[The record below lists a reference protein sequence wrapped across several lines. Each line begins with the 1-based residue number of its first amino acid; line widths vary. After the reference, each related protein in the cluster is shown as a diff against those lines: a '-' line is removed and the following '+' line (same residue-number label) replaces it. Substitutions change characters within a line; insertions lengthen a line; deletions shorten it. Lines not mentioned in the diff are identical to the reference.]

1 MANVKMITTA
11 LNTYFNNNKIMI
23 GNEIPTDG
31 SYNVGDIMI
40 KETQVAGEAIGWVCV
55 AGGSSA
61 TWSEFGKELT
71 IEDGSVNMA
80 KLADD
85 VRLKLALIDAVNVS
99 IKSVRSDIDDL
110 QTDVETLTS
119 DVENINTVI
128 EEKVGENI
136 GDLTELITEDKSNLV
151 NAINVVRNKVGWTHT
166 TSTSSDQYV
175 EKSTKIATIILN
187 EPWSTAIGN
196 ISFIPMENYTLV
208 GDAFFYFRS
217 KDTLSDVECYIDW
230 KYIDWGGYADCLD
243 VVKVSDGVFDIY
255 LYEYEEWSTV
265 NYKLGHYEQWNSEI
279 NLLHGQEHVE
289 FSTIE
294 ENIVYTSELYGEAG
308 HAKTIG
314 DLANLQTTNKDTVVA
329 AINEVFQSGV
339 DVKNKLVEALAS
351 KDVSCSTSD
360 TFDDLITKIES
371 MIVAPSWAASVGLP
385 AAAAEMSVARRFLTS
400 AVIGTN
406 IYAIGGYT
414 GSATS
419 TNEMYDTITNT
430 WTTKSGLSN
439 SIYGGAAVSCNGSIY
454 HLGGYSYTT
463 YNYMYNPTTNTW
475 TSKTSLPYAKQYSAA
490 VEVDGKVYI
499 SQGNNTYNMA
509 YDPSTNAWTQLT
521 RNSTT
526 GGNYVSS
533 AYYNG
538 KIYVM
543 GGASYPT
550 YAYSYDVANDTWA
563 TITSIPTGFYRAG
576 QHGMVYKDKI
586 YFMAG
591 TYNSATSNK
600 ILRYDPVAN
609 TWELLSITLPVAV
622 YGPAT
627 EIVNGKMYCMGG
639 YYNTYMKNNQMLLL

>member
-1 MANVKMITTA
+1 MANVRMITTA
-11 LNTYFNNNKIMI
+11 LNNYFVNNKIMI
-23 GNEIPTDG
+23 GSEIPTDG
-31 SYNVGDIMI
+31 NYNVGDIMI
-40 KETQVAGEAIGWVCV
+40 KENQVAGEAIGWVCV
-55 AGGSSA
+55 TGGSPA
-61 TWSEFGKELT
+61 TWSEFGKEPVL
-71 IEDGSVNMA
+71 EDGSVNMA

-99 IKSVRSDIDDL
+99 IKSVRSDIDGL

-136 GDLTELITEDKSNLV
+136 GDLTGLYTEDKSNLV
-151 NAINVVRNKVGWTHT
+151 NAIN
-166 TSTSSDQYV
+166 
-175 EKSTKIATIILN
+175 ELN
-187 EPWSTAIGN
+187 TECVNLNGYI
-196 ISFIPMENYTLV
+196 E
-208 GDAFFYFRS
+208 
-217 KDTLSDVECYIDW
+217 DVEEVAYGN
-230 KYIDWGGYADCLD
+230 KYDIG
-243 VVKVSDGVFDIY
+243 VINSD
-255 LYEYEEWSTV
+255 
-265 NYKLGHYEQWNSEI
+265 
-279 NLLHGQEHVE
+279 
-289 FSTIE
+289 
-294 ENIVYTSELYGEAG
+294 
-308 HAKTIG
+308 IG
-314 DLANLQTTNKDTVVA
+314 DKTNLSTTDKSNLVA

-360 TFDDLITKIES
+360 TFDDLISKIES
-371 MIVAPSWAASVGLP
+371 MIVAPSWAANVGLP
-385 AAAAEMSVARRFLTS
+385 AAAAEMSVTRRFLTS

-406 IYAIGGYT
+406 IYAIGGYN
-414 GSATS
+414 GSATN

-430 WTTKSGLSN
+430 WTTKKVLSN

-463 YNYMYNPTTNTW
+463 SNYMYNPTTNTW
-475 TSKTSLPYAKQYSAA
+475 TSKTVLPNAKQYSAA
-490 VEVDGKVYI
+490 VEANGKVYI
-499 SQGNNTYNMA
+499 SQGNNTYNIV

-550 YAYSYDVANDTWA
+550 YAYAYDIANNTWA
-563 TITSIPTGFYRAG
+563 TIKAIPTGFYRAG

-591 TYNSATSNK
+591 TYNSSTSNK

-609 TWELLSITLPVAV
+609 TWELLPITLPIAV

-627 EIVNGKMYCMGG
+627 EIVNGKMYCIGG
-639 YYNTYMKNNQMLLL
+639 YYNTYMKTNQMLLF